1 MPSERA
7 DIHNFAAGP
16 SPLPTPVLHK
26 AAEGLL
32 NYDGTG
38 MGVCE
43 LSHRGKEFMAIVKG
57 AEANLRELL
66 AIPDTHAVF
75 FTQGGGTQQFS
86 STLLNIL
93 SYHRLRKTQ
102 LDQKEFVPPT
112 VDYVVTGSW
121 SSKAAAEAKRL
132 VVSPIPGAEP
142 FAKIHV
148 AASTKATGFNS
159 LPPREAYDFSFKSDA
174 AEQDSNTAFVYY
186 CENET
191 INGVEFP
198 ADPAASGAFPFDL
211 IPAHV
216 PIVADYS
223 SSFISRPI
231 PHVER
236 HAVIYAGAQK
246 NLGPAGTTVVI
257 VRKDLLVDTTE
268 ALLLGNVPAVPI
280 ELEYK
285 TLADNGS
292 LYNTPPVFAIY
303 VSALVLEYLLQEKG
317 GIKGV
322 GATNEKKA
330 KKLYEAL
337 ARAEE
342 KNVLRTKVK
351 QPEARSWMNV
361 TFEVVSKEGEDR
373 EKEFLAEAEKRGF
386 RQIKG
391 HRSIGGIRASLYNAV
406 TEESVDA
413 LVKFIDEFVANHA

>member
-1 MPSERA
+1 MSSERV

-26 AAEGLL
+26 AAQSLL
-32 NYDGTG
+32 NYNGTG

-43 LSHRGKEFMAIVKG
+43 LSHRGKEFKAIVEG
-57 AEANLRELL
+57 AEANLRTLL

-86 STLLNIL
+86 STVLNLL
-93 SYHRLRKTQ
+93 SSHRLRKAAHGE
-102 LDQKEFVPPT
+102 KEFVPPT
-112 VDYVVTGSW
+112 IDYVVTGSW
-121 SSKAAAEAKRL
+121 SSKASAEAKRL
-132 VVSPIPGAEP
+132 VVPPVPGAQP

-148 AASTKATGFNS
+148 AATTKPSGFNT
-159 LPPREAYDFSFKSDA
+159 LPAREQYEFSFKPDA
-174 AEQDSNTAFVYY
+174 KEEDSNTAFVYY

-198 ADPAASGAFPFDL
+198 ADADAHGAFPFDL
-211 IPAHV
+211 VPAHI

-268 ALLLGNVPAVPI
+268 ASLLGNVPAVPI

-303 VSALVLEYLLQEKG
+303 VSALVLEYLLHEKG

-322 GATNEKKA
+322 TATNERKA
-330 KKLYEAL
+330 RKLYEAL
-337 ARAEE
+337 DRAEE
-342 KNVLRTKVK
+342 KNVLKAKVK
-351 QPEARSWMNV
+351 QLEARSWMNV
-361 TFEVVSKEGEDR
+361 TFEVVAKEGEDR
-373 EKEFLAEAEKRGF
+373 EKEFLAGAEKQGF

-413 LVKFIDEFVANHA
+413 LVQYIDEFVKAHA